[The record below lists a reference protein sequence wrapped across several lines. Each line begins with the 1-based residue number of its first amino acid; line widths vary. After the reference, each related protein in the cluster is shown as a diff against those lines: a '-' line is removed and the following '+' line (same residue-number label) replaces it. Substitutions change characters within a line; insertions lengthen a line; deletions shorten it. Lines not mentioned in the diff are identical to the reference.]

1 MGSKAIAVRIPID
14 LFKRIQEISKLRKVD
29 TSELVKR
36 AFVLGMERLM
46 LETAIEL
53 YYEGKLKQSEAARMA
68 NMTVR
73 DFMAIAKERR
83 CC

>member
-68 NMTVR
+68 NMTVK
-73 DFMAIAKERR
+73 DFMAVAKERR

>member
-1 MGSKAIAVRIPID
+1 
-14 LFKRIQEISKLRKVD
+14 
-29 TSELVKR
+29 
-36 AFVLGMERLM
+36 M

-68 NMTVR
+68 NMTVK